1 MASTQLSD
9 QVLTWFGDHG
19 RTALPWQHDPTPYR
33 VWISEIML
41 QQTQVVTVIPYF
53 QRFMGYFPTVATLA
67 AAPLDEVLHLWT
79 GLGYYARAR
88 NLHRAAGV
96 IMAQHGGEFPQHIEA
111 VQALPGI
118 GRSTAAAI
126 LSLACQ
132 QRHAILDG
140 NVKRVLARFHAVEG
154 WPGQAAVEQT
164 LWRWAE
170 QHTATVPQQR
180 VAHYTQ
186 AMMDLGATLCTRAHP
201 ACGRCPLHA
210 GCAAHQ
216 QNRTGDFPTP
226 KPRKTLPV
234 RTATLLMLH
243 DVNHHVL
250 LIQRPPTGIW
260 GGLWSFPEC
269 PTGWDIQDWCE
280 QKMRCRIGNV
290 EAWPVL
296 RHTFS
301 HFHLDIT
308 PVRARVQHSGGVMD
322 AGASVWYN
330 PKLPQALGLAAPVQR
345 LLTKLAGDT
354 ITWHA

>member
-1 MASTQLSD
+1 MPNKQFSD
-9 QVLTWFGDHG
+9 QVLAWFDAHG
-19 RTALPWQHDPTPYR
+19 RTTLPWQREPTSYR
-33 VWISEIML
+33 VWVSEVML

-53 QRFMGYFPTVATLA
+53 QRFMEYFPTVPALA
-67 AAPLDEVLHLWT
+67 AASLDEVLHLWT

-126 LSLACQ
+126 LALACQ

-140 NVKRVLARFHAVEG
+140 NVKRVLARFHAVAG

-164 LWRWAE
+164 LWSWAE
-170 QHTATVPQQR
+170 QRIATVPEQR

-186 AMMDLGATLCTRAHP
+186 AMMDLGATLCTRANP
-201 ACGRCPLHA
+201 ACTRCPLQVD
-210 GCAAHQ
+210 CIAHQ
-216 QNRTGDFPTP
+216 QNRVGNFPTP
-226 KPRKTLPV
+226 KPRKILPV
-234 RTATLLMLH
+234 RATTLLMLH
-243 DVNHHVL
+243 DTNHHVL

-269 PTGWDIQDWCE
+269 PTGQDIEGWCE
-280 QKMRCRIGNV
+280 QKMRCRIDNV

-308 PVRARVQHSGGVMD
+308 PVRARVQHTSGIMD

-330 PKLPQALGLAAPVQR
+330 PGSPQVLGLAAPVQR
-345 LLTKLAGDT
+345 LLERL
-354 ITWHA
+354 